1 MAADITAASIEK
13 HPVRASPNW
22 KPTCVWLHTPWP
34 RARASWPP
42 WWAMTGIAL
51 DKLSSQK
58 AIEASLFSVSD
69 DTQTGLVTLNVGRAG
84 QHEAVGEL
92 GGL

>member
-1 MAADITAASIEK
+1 
-13 HPVRASPNW
+13 
-22 KPTCVWLHTPWP
+22 
-34 RARASWPP
+34 
-42 WWAMTGIAL
+42 MTGIAL